1 MEKYGRG
8 WQRLPSW
15 VGDDRQ
21 LIQPGGRPAKGGQML
36 GFFFTP
42 CDVAPRRRT
51 SSRRRRV
58 RSRRSADLGSWVD
71 RGGEVGR
78 GRRWDRGGST
88 AGQAFWRSLQIPNA
102 TTPASNKARLP
113 GSGTAAILATRKP
126 SL

>member
-42 CDVAPRRRT
+42 WPRRPG
-51 SSRRRRV
+51 
-58 RSRRSADLGSWVD
+58 SAENTEQAKAGAESAI
-71 RGGEVGR
+71 RGGEVGW
-78 GRRWDRGGST
+78 GVEVRWAEGN
-88 AGQAFWRSLQIPNA
+88 NA
-102 TTPASNKARLP
+102 TV
-113 GSGTAAILATRKP
+113 GRKRREALYRHRSAP
-126 SL
+126 SHGRDG